1 MTEEG
6 MQPTREATAGTVVG
20 TPTIAE
26 VVIPMIEEALSVIEE
41 ATAVIEGAT
50 TAVVTVG
57 DSTTTMSEVG
67 TEAGPGG
74 NDQRDNSEVEQR
86 LPYQLLG
93 HRSQLLPAQKVYKGR
108 QVEQPQVFSSSRTLL

>member
-6 MQPTREATAGTVVG
+6 MQPTREATAATVVD
-20 TPTIAE
+20 TPTIAA

-50 TAVVTVG
+50 TAVVTVA

-67 TEAGPGG
+67 TGVGPG
-74 NDQRDNSEVEQR
+74 
-86 LPYQLLG
+86 
-93 HRSQLLPAQKVYKGR
+93 
-108 QVEQPQVFSSSRTLL
+108 

>member
-6 MQPTREATAGTVVG
+6 MQPTREATAATVVG

-67 TEAGPGG
+67 TGVGPG
-74 NDQRDNSEVEQR
+74 
-86 LPYQLLG
+86 
-93 HRSQLLPAQKVYKGR
+93 
-108 QVEQPQVFSSSRTLL
+108 